1 MKMEEEMLQL
11 LKENNLILKDC
22 QSMIKE
28 IVVFVRERTSPEYIQ
43 RDNDDDLL
51 RNINAN
57 IIAKKLERMF
67 NL

>member
-28 IVVFVRERTSPEYIQ
+28 IVGFVRERTSPEYIQ
-43 RDNDDDLL
+43 RDNNDDLL
-51 RNINAN
+51 RNIDAN
-57 IIAKKLERMF
+57 LIAKKIERMF
-67 NL
+67 GL